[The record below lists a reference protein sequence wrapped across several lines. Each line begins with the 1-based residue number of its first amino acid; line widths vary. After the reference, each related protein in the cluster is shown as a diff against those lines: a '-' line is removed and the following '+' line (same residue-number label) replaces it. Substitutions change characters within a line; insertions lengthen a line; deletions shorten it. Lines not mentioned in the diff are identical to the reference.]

1 MNPFTPCRILSAPS
15 FIARITRF
23 GAAALLLLLGQAVA
37 AQELANSA
45 AIDAYLDR
53 AVAETKIP
61 GLVALVVDE
70 DRVIYSHTAG
80 LMDVAGGTP
89 MSLDTIF
96 NIASMTKPVAVA
108 AIMMLVEEGKLS
120 LDDPISKYV
129 PEFAGKP
136 VMTDFNAEAGTYTT
150 RPAASEVTIRQ
161 LLSHSSGLSYPF
173 SSAKIARLSGGT
185 PGFDASTL
193 PLLTDPGTEWRYAG
207 GIAVVGRVLERIEGK
222 TLDVFLEESMFG
234 PLGMRDTGY
243 AVPNDKRA
251 RVVTVHRM
259 TDGGLVEAPVPDEV
273 RSAVSG
279 DGGLYSTAPDY
290 VKFIQ
295 LVLNG
300 GVATD
305 GARLI
310 EAESLREMGRNQL
323 GNVRVELQDEPLPLL
338 ARAFPLGAGRDSFGL
353 GFQVTGEHDDDD
365 ERAPGSLSWAGI
377 FNTEFW
383 IDPAN
388 GIGGVLLMQY
398 LPFYDQEAIDTL
410 AGFEAR
416 VYAGLDGSR

>member
-1 MNPFTPCRILSAPS
+1 MNT
-15 FIARITRF
+15 ITRLRATIFF
-23 GAAALLLLLGQAVA
+23 GSAALLVLLGSTVA

-61 GLVALVVDE
+61 GLVALVVDA
-70 DRVIYSHTAG
+70 DGVIYSHTAG
-80 LMDVAGGTP
+80 RSDVAGNSP
-89 MSLDTIF
+89 MSPDTIF

-108 AIMMLVEEGKLS
+108 AIMMLVEEGKLD

-129 PEFAGKP
+129 PEFKAKP
-136 VMTDFNAEAGTYTT
+136 VMIDFNAEAGTYAT
-150 RPAASEVTIRQ
+150 RPAAGEATIRQ

-173 SSAKIARLSGGT
+173 SSAKIARLTNGS
-185 PGFDASTL
+185 FDTSAL
-193 PLLTDPGTEWRYAG
+193 PLLFDPGTEWRYAG
-207 GIAVVGRVLERIEGK
+207 GIAVVGRVLEGIEGK
-222 TLDVFLEESMFG
+222 TLDVFLEERVFG
-234 PLGMRDTGY
+234 PLGMTDTGY
-243 AVPNDKRA
+243 AVPSSKRG

-259 TDGGLVEAPVPDEV
+259 TETGLVEAPVPEDV

-290 VKFIQ
+290 AKFIQ
-295 LVLNG
+295 LVLNRG
-300 GVATD
+300 RAPD
-305 GARLI
+305 GARVLA
-310 EAESLREMGRNQL
+310 AESIAEMARNQL
-323 GNVRVELQDEPLPLL
+323 GGVRVELQDEPLPLL
-338 ARAFPLGAGRDSFGL
+338 ARAFPLGAGRDGFGL
-353 GFQVTGEHDDDD
+353 GFQVTGEHSGDS

-410 AGFEAR
+410 VGFEAR
-416 VYAGLDGSR
+416 VYEGLEGSR

>member
-1 MNPFTPCRILSAPS
+1 MHPLASFRARLSLWL
-15 FIARITRF
+15 IARITRV
-23 GAAALLLLLGQAVA
+23 GAAALLLLIGSAGA

-80 LMDVAGGTP
+80 HMDIAGGTP
-89 MSLDTIF
+89 MSLDAIF
-96 NIASMTKPVAVA
+96 NIASMTKPVAVT
-108 AIMMLVEEGKLS
+108 AIMMLVEEGKLD

-136 VMTDFNAEAGTYTT
+136 VMTNFNAETGTYGT
-150 RPAASEVTIRQ
+150 RPAASEITIRQ

-173 SSAKIARLSGGT
+173 SSAKVAQLSGGNFA
-185 PGFDASTL
+185 FDTTTL
-193 PLLTDPGTEWRYAG
+193 PLLTDPGTEWRYAN
-207 GIAVVGRVLERIEGK
+207 GIAVVGRLLERIEGK
-222 TLDVFLEESMFG
+222 TLDLFLEEHMFG
-234 PLGMRDTGY
+234 PLGMTDTGY
-243 AVPNDKRA
+243 AVPNDKRG

-259 TDGGLVEAPVPDEV
+259 TDSGLVEAPVPAEV

-290 VKFIQ
+290 AKFIQ

-300 GVATD
+300 GRTPD
-305 GARLI
+305 GTRLI
-310 EAESLREMGRNQL
+310 EAQSLREMGRNQL

-338 ARAFPLGAGRDSFGL
+338 ARAFPLGAGRDGFGL

-388 GIGGVLLMQY
+388 GVGGVLLMQY

-410 AGFEAR
+410 VGFEAR
-416 VYAGLDGSR
+416 VYEGLEGSR

>member
-1 MNPFTPCRILSAPS
+1 MKPLTRFRARLSPGL
-15 FIARITRF
+15 IARITQV
-23 GAAALLLLLGQAVA
+23 GAAALLLLFGPALA
-37 AQELANSA
+37 AQELANST
-45 AIDAYLDR
+45 AIDEYLDQ
-53 AVAETKIP
+53 AVAQTKIP
-61 GLVALVVDE
+61 GLVALVVDK
-70 DRVIYSHTAG
+70 DGDLYSHTAG
-80 LMDVAGGTP
+80 LMDDAGGTP
-89 MSLDTIF
+89 MSPDAIF

-108 AIMMLVEEGKLS
+108 AIMMLVEDGKLS

-136 VMTDFNAEAGTYTT
+136 VMTDFNAEAGTYAT

-173 SSAKIARLSGGT
+173 SSATVARLN
-185 PGFDASTL
+185 PGFDTTGL

-207 GIAVVGRVLERIEGK
+207 GIAVVGRVLEQIEGK
-222 TLDVFLEESMFG
+222 TLDVFLEEHMFG

-243 AVPNDKRA
+243 AVPSDKRK

-259 TDGGLVEAPVPDEV
+259 TDTGLVEAPVPDEV

-290 VKFIQ
+290 AKFIQ

-300 GVATD
+300 GRAPD
-305 GARLI
+305 GTRLI

-338 ARAFPLGAGRDSFGL
+338 ARAFPLGAGRDGFGL
-353 GFQVTGEHDDDD
+353 GFQVTGEHEEDD

-398 LPFYDQEAIDTL
+398 LPFYDQEAIETL
-410 AGFEAR
+410 VGFEAL
-416 VYAGLDGSR
+416 VYSGLEGSR

>member
-1 MNPFTPCRILSAPS
+1 
-15 FIARITRF
+15 
-23 GAAALLLLLGQAVA
+23 
-37 AQELANSA
+37 
-45 AIDAYLDR
+45 
-53 AVAETKIP
+53 
-61 GLVALVVDE
+61 
-70 DRVIYSHTAG
+70 
-80 LMDVAGGTP
+80 MDSAGGTP
-89 MSLDTIF
+89 MSPDAIF

-108 AIMMLVEEGKLS
+108 AIMMLVEDGKLS

-129 PEFAGKP
+129 PDFAGKP
-136 VMTDFNAEAGTYTT
+136 VMTNFDAEAGTYAT

-161 LLSHSSGLSYPF
+161 LLSHFSGLSYPF
-173 SSAKIARLSGGT
+173 SSAKVARLSGGT

-207 GIAVVGRVLERIEGK
+207 GIAVVGRVLEQIEGK
-222 TLDVFLEESMFG
+222 TLDVFLEEYMFG

-243 AVPNDKRA
+243 AVPNDKRK

-259 TDGGLVEAPVPDEV
+259 TDSGLVEAPVAEEV

-290 VKFIQ
+290 AKFIQ

-300 GVATD
+300 GRAPD
-305 GARLI
+305 GTRVL
-310 EAESLREMGRNQL
+310 EAESFREMGRDQL

-338 ARAFPLGAGRDSFGL
+338 ARAFPLGAGRDGFGL
-353 GFQVTGEHDDDD
+353 GFQVTGEHANDN

-388 GIGGVLLMQY
+388 GVGGVLLMQY

-410 AGFEAR
+410 VGFEAR
-416 VYAGLDGSR
+416 VYEGLDGSR

>member
-1 MNPFTPCRILSAPS
+1 MNTL
-15 FIARITRF
+15 TRMR
-23 GAAALLLLLGQAVA
+23 AALLFGSAALLVLIGPALA
-37 AQELANSA
+37 AQEITNSA
-45 AIDAYLDR
+45 ATDAYLDR

-70 DRVIYSHTAG
+70 NRVIYSHTAG
-80 LMDVAGGTP
+80 LSNVAAGTP

-108 AIMMLVEEGKLS
+108 GIMLLVEEGKLS

-129 PEFAGKP
+129 PEFATKP
-136 VMTDFNAEAGTYTT
+136 VMIDFNAEAGTYAT
-150 RPAASEVTIRQ
+150 RPAASEATIRQ

-173 SSAKIARLSGGT
+173 SSAKVARLSGT

-207 GIAVVGRVLERIEGK
+207 GIAVVGGVLERIEDQ
-222 TLDVFLEESMFG
+222 TLDVFLEERLLG
-234 PLGMRDTGY
+234 PLGMTDTAY
-243 AVPNDKRA
+243 AVPNAKRE

-259 TDGGLVEAPVPDEV
+259 TDNGLVEAPVPAEV

-290 VKFIQ
+290 AKFIQ
-295 LVLNG
+295 LVLNHGRAPG
-300 GVATD
+300 GM
-305 GARLI
+305 RLL
-310 EAESLREMGRNQL
+310 APESLAEMSRNQL
-323 GNVRVELQDEPLPLL
+323 VNIRVELQDEPLPLL
-338 ARAFPLGAGRDSFGL
+338 ARAFPLGAGRDGFGL
-353 GFQVTGEHDDDD
+353 GFQITGAHADDD

-377 FNTEFW
+377 FNTQFW
-383 IDPAN
+383 IDPEN

-398 LPFYDQEAIDTL
+398 LPFYDEEAIATL
-410 AGFEAR
+410 VGFEAL
-416 VYAGLDGSR
+416 VYEGLAAR

>member
-1 MNPFTPCRILSAPS
+1 MNRFTPFRAPLALLARN
-15 FIARITRF
+15 ARIV
-23 GAAALLLLLGQAVA
+23 AAALLLLVGPAVA
-37 AQELANSA
+37 AQELANKA

-61 GLVALVVDE
+61 GLVALVVDD

-80 LMDVAGGTP
+80 LRDVAGGAS

-96 NIASMTKPVAVA
+96 NIASMTKPIAVA
-108 AIMMLVEEGKLS
+108 AIMMLVEEGKLN
-120 LDDPISKYV
+120 LDDPISEHV
-129 PEFAGKP
+129 PEFVGKP
-136 VMTDFNAEAGTYTT
+136 VMTAFNAEAGTYAT
-150 RPAASEVTIRQ
+150 RPATGEVTIRQ

-173 SSAKIARLSGGT
+173 SSAKVARLSGGS
-185 PGFDASTL
+185 FDTSAL

-207 GIAVVGRVLERIEGK
+207 GIAVVGQVLERIEGK
-222 TLDVFLEESMFG
+222 TLDVFLEERMFG
-234 PLGMRDTGY
+234 PLGMMDTGY
-243 AVPNDKRA
+243 AVPSDKRD

-259 TDGGLVEAPVPDEV
+259 TETGLVEAPVPEDV

-290 VKFIQ
+290 AKFIQ
-295 LVLNG
+295 LVLSG
-300 GVATD
+300 GRAPD
-305 GARLI
+305 GTRLI
-310 EAESLREMGRNQL
+310 EAQSLREMGRNQL

-338 ARAFPLGAGRDSFGL
+338 ARAFPLGAGRDGFGL
-353 GFQVTGEHDDDD
+353 GFQVTGAHDNDD

-410 AGFEAR
+410 VGFEAQ
-416 VYAGLDGSR
+416 VYEGLEGSR

>member
-1 MNPFTPCRILSAPS
+1 MSPTKPIRIVPARS
-15 FIARITRF
+15 FLARITRV
-23 GAAALLLLLGQAVA
+23 GATALLLLIGPAAA
-37 AQELANSA
+37 AQELANDA

-61 GLVALVVDE
+61 GIVALVVDE
-70 DRVIYSHTAG
+70 DHVIYSHTAG
-80 LMDVAGGTP
+80 LRDVAGGTP

-136 VMTDFNAEAGTYTT
+136 VMTDFNAEAGTYAT
-150 RPAASEVTIRQ
+150 RPAASEATIRQ

-173 SSAKIARLSGGT
+173 SSDKVARLSGGS
-185 PGFDASTL
+185 FDTSAL

-222 TLDVFLEESMFG
+222 TLDVFLEERMFG
-234 PLGMRDTGY
+234 PLGMSDTGW
-243 AVPNDKRA
+243 AVPSDKRG

-259 TDGGLVEAPVPDEV
+259 TDGGLVEAPVPTEL
-273 RSAVSG
+273 RLAVSG
-279 DGGLYSTAPDY
+279 DGPLYSTAPDY
-290 VKFIQ
+290 AKFIQ
-295 LVLNG
+295 LVLDAG
-300 GVATD
+300 RAPD
-305 GARLI
+305 GTRLI
-310 EAESLREMGRNQL
+310 EAASLREMGRNQL
-323 GNVRVELQDEPLPLL
+323 GKVRVELQDEPLPLL
-338 ARAFPLGAGRDSFGL
+338 SRAFPLGAGRDGFGL

-377 FNTEFW
+377 FNTQFW

-410 AGFEAR
+410 VGFESL
-416 VYAGLDGSR
+416 VYEALQGSR

>member
-1 MNPFTPCRILSAPS
+1 MNTL
-15 FIARITRF
+15 TRMR
-23 GAAALLLLLGQAVA
+23 AALLFGSAALLVLIGPALA
-37 AQELANSA
+37 AQEITNSA

-70 DRVIYSHTAG
+70 NRVIYSHTAG
-80 LMDVAGGTP
+80 LSNVAAGTP

-108 AIMMLVEEGKLS
+108 GIMLLVEEGKLS

-129 PEFAGKP
+129 PEFATKP
-136 VMTDFNAEAGTYTT
+136 VMIDFNAEAGTYAT
-150 RPAASEVTIRQ
+150 RPAASEATIRQ

-173 SSAKIARLSGGT
+173 SSAKVARLSGT

-207 GIAVVGRVLERIEGK
+207 GIAVVGGVLERIEDQ
-222 TLDVFLEESMFG
+222 TLDVFLEERLLG
-234 PLGMRDTGY
+234 PLGMTDTAY
-243 AVPNDKRA
+243 AVPNAKRE

-259 TDGGLVEAPVPDEV
+259 TDNGLVEAPVPAEV

-290 VKFIQ
+290 AKFIQ
-295 LVLNG
+295 LVLNHGRAPG
-300 GVATD
+300 GM
-305 GARLI
+305 RLL
-310 EAESLREMGRNQL
+310 APESLAEMSRNQL
-323 GNVRVELQDEPLPLL
+323 VNIRVELQDEPLPLL
-338 ARAFPLGAGRDSFGL
+338 ARAFPLGAGRDEFGL
-353 GFQVTGEHDDDD
+353 GFQITGAHADDD

-377 FNTEFW
+377 FNTQFW

-398 LPFYDQEAIDTL
+398 LPFYDEEAIATL
-410 AGFEAR
+410 VGFEAL
-416 VYAGLDGSR
+416 VYEGLAAR

>member
-1 MNPFTPCRILSAPS
+1 MNAVTPLRILLTPPS
-15 FIARITRF
+15 IARIGVT
-23 GAAALLLLLGQAVA
+23 ALLVLIGPALA

-61 GLVALVVDE
+61 GLVALVVD
-70 DRVIYSHTAG
+70 DDGVLYSHTAG
-80 LMDVAGGTP
+80 LRDVAGGTP

-129 PEFAGKP
+129 PEFAAKP
-136 VMTDFNAEAGTYTT
+136 VMTDFNAEAGTYST

-173 SSAKIARLSGGT
+173 SSAKVARLSNGT
-185 PGFDASTL
+185 PGFDESTL

-222 TLDVFLEESMFG
+222 SLDVFLEERMFG
-234 PLGMRDTGY
+234 PLGMSDTGY
-243 AVPNDKRA
+243 AVPNDKRG

-259 TDGGLVEAPVPDEV
+259 TDNGLVEAPVPAEV
-273 RSAVSG
+273 RSGVSG

-290 VKFIQ
+290 AKFIQ
-295 LVLNG
+295 LVLDKG
-300 GVATD
+300 LAPSGTRVLA
-305 GARLI
+305 
-310 EAESLREMGRNQL
+310 AESIAEMSRNQL
-323 GNVRVELQDEPLPLL
+323 GTVRVELQDEPLPLL
-338 ARAFPLGAGRDSFGL
+338 ARAFPVGAGRDGFGL
-353 GFQVTGEHDDDD
+353 GFQVTGAHDDDD
-365 ERAPGSLSWAGI
+365 TRAPGSLSWAGI

-410 AGFEAR
+410 VGFEAR
-416 VYAGLDGSR
+416 VYEGLEGSR

>member
-1 MNPFTPCRILSAPS
+1 MNAFTPLRILPTPPS
-15 FIARITRF
+15 IARF
-23 GAAALLLLLGQAVA
+23 SVAALLVLIGPALA

-61 GLVALVVDE
+61 GLVALVVDD
-70 DRVIYSHTAG
+70 DRVLYSHTAG
-80 LMDVAGGTP
+80 LRDVAGGTP

-129 PEFAGKP
+129 PEFAAKP
-136 VMTDFNAEAGTYTT
+136 VMTDFNAEAGTYST

-173 SSAKIARLSGGT
+173 SSAKVARLSNGT

-207 GIAVVGRVLERIEGK
+207 GIAVVGRVLERVEGK
-222 TLDVFLEESMFG
+222 TLDVFLEERMFG
-234 PLGMRDTGY
+234 PLGMTDTSY
-243 AVPNDKRA
+243 AVPNDKRG

-259 TDGGLVEAPVPDEV
+259 TDDGLVEAPVPAEV
-273 RSAVSG
+273 RSGVSG

-290 VKFIQ
+290 AKFIQ
-295 LVLNG
+295 LVLDKG
-300 GVATD
+300 RAPSGTRVLA
-305 GARLI
+305 
-310 EAESLREMGRNQL
+310 AESIGEMSRNQL
-323 GNVRVELQDEPLPLL
+323 GSVRVELQDEPLPLL
-338 ARAFPLGAGRDSFGL
+338 ARAFPVGAGRDGFGL
-353 GFQVTGEHDDDD
+353 GFQVTGEHDDAD

-410 AGFEAR
+410 VGFEAR
-416 VYAGLDGSR
+416 VYEGLEGSR

>member
-1 MNPFTPCRILSAPS
+1 MNAVTPLRILLTPPS
-15 FIARITRF
+15 IARIGVT
-23 GAAALLLLLGQAVA
+23 ALLVLIGPALA

-61 GLVALVVDE
+61 GLVALVVD
-70 DRVIYSHTAG
+70 DDGVLYSHTAG
-80 LMDVAGGTP
+80 LRDVAGGTP

-129 PEFAGKP
+129 PEFAAKP
-136 VMTDFNAEAGTYTT
+136 VMTDFNAEAGTYST

-173 SSAKIARLSGGT
+173 SSAKVARLSNGT

-222 TLDVFLEESMFG
+222 SLDVFLEERMFG
-234 PLGMRDTGY
+234 PLGMSDTGY
-243 AVPNDKRA
+243 AVPNDKRG

-259 TDGGLVEAPVPDEV
+259 TDNGLVEAPVPAEV
-273 RSAVSG
+273 RSGVSG

-290 VKFIQ
+290 AKFIQ
-295 LVLNG
+295 LVLDKG
-300 GVATD
+300 LAPSGTRVLA
-305 GARLI
+305 
-310 EAESLREMGRNQL
+310 AESIAEMSRNQL
-323 GNVRVELQDEPLPLL
+323 GTVRVELQDEPLPLL
-338 ARAFPLGAGRDSFGL
+338 ARAFPVGAGRDGFGL
-353 GFQVTGEHDDDD
+353 GFQVTGAHDDDD
-365 ERAPGSLSWAGI
+365 TRAPGSLSWAGI

-410 AGFEAR
+410 VGFEAR
-416 VYAGLDGSR
+416 VYEGLEGSR

>member
-1 MNPFTPCRILSAPS
+1 
-15 FIARITRF
+15 
-23 GAAALLLLLGQAVA
+23 
-37 AQELANSA
+37 
-45 AIDAYLDR
+45 
-53 AVAETKIP
+53 
-61 GLVALVVDE
+61 
-70 DRVIYSHTAG
+70 
-80 LMDVAGGTP
+80 
-89 MSLDTIF
+89 
-96 NIASMTKPVAVA
+96 
-108 AIMMLVEEGKLS
+108 
-120 LDDPISKYV
+120 
-129 PEFAGKP
+129 
-136 VMTDFNAEAGTYTT
+136 
-150 RPAASEVTIRQ
+150 
-161 LLSHSSGLSYPF
+161 
-173 SSAKIARLSGGT
+173 
-185 PGFDASTL
+185 
-193 PLLTDPGTEWRYAG
+193 
-207 GIAVVGRVLERIEGK
+207 
-222 TLDVFLEESMFG
+222 
-234 PLGMRDTGY
+234 
-243 AVPNDKRA
+243 
-251 RVVTVHRM
+251 
-259 TDGGLVEAPVPDEV
+259 
-273 RSAVSG
+273 
-279 DGGLYSTAPDY
+279 